1 MVVAS
6 RSMTDYLA
14 DSSSNG
20 RDDWPLDRA
29 STSRDRRR
37 LPAVSMHAALRAATR
52 DAHQRV
58 DTAMSA
64 FDLADPA
71 DYRAF
76 LRIHESSLHILASQ
90 WGTDDRPDFEAL
102 LGHVRSDLGESR
114 LPDDRGVTDGSTTSG
129 YRQAGVAY
137 VLRGSRF
144 GAAILRERVAATWAS
159 DYLDYRVIQ
168 SWPAFLERL
177 ESLRPSIG
185 QSDLT
190 EMIGAAQA
198 AFDVFAGAAAAVAV
212 ERCPS

>member
-1 MVVAS
+1 
-6 RSMTDYLA
+6 MTDWPA
-14 DSSSNG
+14 DSSSNDC
-20 RDDWPLDRA
+20 DDRPLDRIDNFH
-29 STSRDRRR
+29 DRRHR
-37 LPAVSMHAALRAATR
+37 TAAVSMHAALRSATR
-52 DAHQRV
+52 DAHHRV
-58 DTAMSA
+58 DMAMSA

-76 LRIHESSLHILASQ
+76 LGVHESALNILSTR
-90 WGTDDRPDFEAL
+90 WGPDDSADFEAL

-114 LPDDRGVTDGSTTSG
+114 LPDDRGVTDGSTTSRS
-129 YRQAGVAY
+129 RQAGVAY

-185 QSDLT
+185 RSDLT

-198 AFDVFAGAAAAVAV
+198 AFDVFASAAAAVAV